1 MFDAFTPM
9 VDSPK
14 NILSSIVCLIV
25 FSFAGLGQTLEQV
38 VSGTV
43 RDASGSAVSSATVH
57 LLNGRHVPVG
67 TAQSDEQGR
76 FVIESVPQ
84 GTYELLVTAAGF
96 AARRA
101 AVQVPSSGNRALDI
115 RLGVESLMS
124 EITVTADLGTVQEL
138 AGTTQR
144 VNVIDE
150 EELQQRA
157 STVVAQAFREEPGLQ
172 LQRTSSTISG
182 VFVRG
187 LTGAKVVVF
196 VDGVRFST
204 FAMRGGINTF
214 FNTNDVSGLRA
225 AEVLRGPNSAQ
236 FGSDS
241 LGGSVQ
247 LISRPPLFTHSGWET
262 HGRLSTHYNSAD
274 QGFGGSSL
282 ITFAGPKLTALV
294 NISSHRSNTL
304 RSGQG
309 LDSHAAVTRF
319 LAIRSDVFGER
330 STDTAFTQYGGQFKL
345 TYKPTSADFLNAHYS
360 RTQIDGG
367 KRFDQTL
374 GGDGNL
380 IADLRNFMN
389 DFFYGRYERFG
400 SWGFDTVSV
409 TGSYNTQREE
419 RINQGGNGNPLA
431 TISFQPERTAVR
443 GFQTQATRTMG
454 RNSVAFGGEFYYD
467 RLRTHSYSLDPLTQI
482 ASVARGRVPDGT
494 TYKSGGIFGQDAF
507 TAIPDRLKLI
517 AAVRWGRSAYSSRAA
532 NSPLVGGLPLW
543 PDDSLTAT
551 AVTPRFGAVITVN
564 DDLSL
569 TAQVSRGFRA
579 PSITDLGTL
588 GLTGAGFEANA
599 TDLAGMGATVGST
612 ADATATSLGIPVE
625 QLKPELLWSYEAG
638 ARYRRSRVDIE
649 FSSFINELKNNIAYQ
664 SLILPTGAVG
674 KRLGDQT
681 ISSQTTNGAVFVPLS
696 TAPVLVRANFDHARI
711 WGIEQKVDVRIA
723 DSLTAGQ
730 NFTYLHAEDKRTH
743 LPPNIEGGTPAPQGY
758 AHLRYEPAGQ
768 RFWIQP
774 LVFGA
779 FKQDRLSSLD
789 LGDRRTG
796 ATRTRGA
803 IANFFGRGA
812 AARGLIAPGSDGRLG
827 TADDLLAPTGET
839 LAQVQ
844 NRVLGT
850 AASAP
855 LYSYIPGFLV
865 LSVRAG
871 FRFAESHEVI
881 VDFENI
887 TDKSYRGISWG
898 MDAPGRSFGFRHNY
912 RF

>member
-1 MFDAFTPM
+1 MTKPGR
-9 VDSPK
+9 V
-14 NILSSIVCLIV
+14 LTSIALLFV
-25 FSFAGLGQTLEQV
+25 FSLTSAGQTEAQN

-43 RDASGSAVSSATVH
+43 KDTSGAAVSSATIH
-57 LLNGRHVPVG
+57 LLNSQQHPVG
-67 TAQSDEQGR
+67 ATQSNEQGR
-76 FVIESVPQ
+76 FMIENVPA

-96 AARRA
+96 SSSRS
-101 AVQVPSSGNRALDI
+101 AVHVPVDEGNALEV

-138 AGTTQR
+138 GETTQK

-150 EELQQRA
+150 DELQQRA
-157 STVVAQAFREEPGLQ
+157 STVLAQAFREEPGLQ

-187 LTGAKVVVF
+187 FTGAKVVVF

-204 FAMRGGINTF
+204 SAMRGGINSF
-214 FNTNDVSGLRA
+214 FNMNDVSGLRA

-241 LGGSVQ
+241 LGGSVH
-247 LISRPPLFTHSGWET
+247 LISRPPLFTDGGWET
-262 HGRLSTHYNSAD
+262 HGRVSTHYNSAD
-274 QGFGGSSL
+274 QGFGGNTL
-282 ITFAGPKLTALV
+282 VTFGNQNVTALFNV
-294 NISSHRSNTL
+294 SSHRSNTL
-304 RSGQG
+304 RSGG
-309 LDSHAAVTRF
+309 GFDSHAAVTRF
-319 LAIRSDVFGER
+319 LGIRSDVFGER

-345 TYKPTSADFLNAHYS
+345 TYKPTSTDFLSVHYS

-389 DFFYGRYERFG
+389 DFFYGRYERIG
-400 SWGFDTVSV
+400 GGLFDSFTV
-409 TGSYNTQREE
+409 TGSYNAQREE
-419 RINQGGNGNPLA
+419 RVNQGGNGNPLA
-431 TISFQPERTAVR
+431 AISFQPERNVVR
-443 GFQTQATRTMG
+443 GFQTQGTKIAG
-454 RNSVAFGGEFYYD
+454 RHSVVFGGEFFYD
-467 RLRTHSYSLDPLTQI
+467 RLRTNSYSFDPVTRI
-482 ASVARGRVPDGT
+482 ATVARGRVPDQT
-494 TYKSGGIFGQDAF
+494 TYKSGGIFAQNAF

-517 AAVRWGRSAYSSRAA
+517 AAVRYGRSAYQSRSA

-543 PDDSLTAT
+543 PDDSLTAN
-551 AVTPRFGAVITVN
+551 AVTPRLGAVININ
-564 DDLSL
+564 DDFSVN
-569 TAQVSRGFRA
+569 AQVSRGFRA

-599 TDLAGMGATVGST
+599 ADLAGMGATVGST

-625 QLKPELLWSYEAG
+625 QLKPELLWSYEGG
-638 ARYRRSRVDIE
+638 AHYRRSRVDVD
-649 FSSFINELKNNIAYQ
+649 FSAFVNDLKNNIAYQ
-664 SLILPTGAVG
+664 ALILPAGAVG

-681 ISSQTTNGAVFVPLS
+681 ITSQTANGSVFVPLS
-696 TAPVLVRANFDHARI
+696 TTPVLVRANFDDARI
-711 WGIEQKVDVRIA
+711 WGIEQKVDVRLS

-743 LPPNIEGGTPAPQGY
+743 LAPNIEGGTPAPQGY

-768 RFWIQP
+768 GFWVEP
-774 LVFGA
+774 FVFGA
-779 FKQDRLSSLD
+779 RKQDRLSSLD

-796 ATRTRGA
+796 AARTRGA

-812 AARGLIAPGSDGRLG
+812 LARGLIVPGSDGRLG
-827 TADDLLAPTGET
+827 TVDDLLAPTAET

-850 AASAP
+850 AAGAP
-855 LYSYIPGFLV
+855 LYRYIPGFLIF
-865 LSVRAG
+865 SVRAG
-871 FRFAESHEVI
+871 FRFAERHELI
-881 VDFENI
+881 VDLENI
-887 TDKSYRGISWG
+887 TDKNYRGISWG
-898 MDAPGRSFGFRHNY
+898 MDAPGRSVGFRHNY

>member
-1 MFDAFTPM
+1 MANVAKCF
-9 VDSPK
+9 S
-14 NILSSIVCLIV
+14 LSIACLFV
-25 FSFAGLGQTLEQV
+25 FALAAPGQTAGQN

-43 RDASGSAVSSATVH
+43 KDTSGAAVPSATIH
-57 LLNGRHVPVG
+57 LLNSQQHPVG
-67 TAQSDEQGR
+67 ATQSDEQGR
-76 FVIESVPQ
+76 FMIENVPS
-84 GTYELLVTAAGF
+84 GTYEMLVTAAGF
-96 AARRA
+96 ASSRS
-101 AVQVPSSGNRALDI
+101 AVQVPLKGSGAVEI
-115 RLGVESLMS
+115 RLGVESLLA

-138 AGTTQR
+138 GDTAQKI
-144 VNVIDE
+144 NVVDE
-150 EELQQRA
+150 AELQQRA
-157 STVVAQAFREEPGLQ
+157 STVLAQAFREETGLQ

-204 FAMRGGINTF
+204 SAMRGGINSF
-214 FNTNDVSGLRA
+214 FNMNDVSGLRA

-247 LISRPPLFTHSGWET
+247 LISRPPLFTDGGWET
-262 HGRLSTHYNSAD
+262 HGRVSTHYNSAD
-274 QGFGGSSL
+274 QGFGGNTL
-282 ITFAGPKLTALV
+282 VTFGNQNLTALV
-294 NISSHRSNTL
+294 NLSSHRSNTL
-304 RSGQG
+304 RSGG
-309 LDSHAAVTRF
+309 GFDSHAAVTRF
-319 LAIRSDVFGER
+319 LGIRSDVFGER

-345 TYKPTSADFLNAHYS
+345 TYKPTANDFLSVHYS
-360 RTQIDGG
+360 RTQVDGG

-389 DFFYGRYERFG
+389 DFFYGRYERIGG
-400 SWGFDTVSV
+400 SVLDSFAV
-409 TGSYNTQREE
+409 TGSYNAQREE
-419 RINQGGNGNPLA
+419 RVNQGGNGNPLA
-431 TISFQPERTAVR
+431 AISFQPERNVVR
-443 GFQTQATRTMG
+443 GFQTQATKTAG
-454 RNSVAFGGEFYYD
+454 RNNVVIGGEFYYD
-467 RLRTHSYSLDPLTQI
+467 RLRTNSYSFDPVTRI
-482 ASVARGRVPDGT
+482 ATVARGRVPDRT
-494 TYKSGGIFGQDAF
+494 TYKSGGVFAQNAF

-517 AAVRWGRSAYSSRAA
+517 AAVRYGRAAYQSRAA

-543 PDDSLTAT
+543 PDDSLTAN
-551 AVTPRFGAVITVN
+551 AVTPRLGAVITIN
-564 DDLSL
+564 DGLSIN
-569 TAQVSRGFRA
+569 AQVSRGFRA

-599 TDLAGMGATVGST
+599 ADLAGMGATVGST
-612 ADATATSLGIPVE
+612 ADATATSLGIPVA

-638 ARYRRSRVDIE
+638 AHYRRSRVDID
-649 FSSFINELKNNIAYQ
+649 FSGFVNDLKNNIAYQ
-664 SLILPTGAVG
+664 ALILPAGAVG

-681 ISSQTTNGAVFVPLS
+681 ITSQTANGTVFVPL
-696 TAPVLVRANFDHARI
+696 TTTPVLVRANFDHARI
-711 WGIEQKVDVRIA
+711 WGIEQKVHVRLS

-758 AHLRYEPAGQ
+758 ARLRYEPAGQ
-768 RFWIQP
+768 GFWIEP
-774 LVFGA
+774 FVFGTR
-779 FKQDRLSSLD
+779 KQDRLSSLD

-812 AARGLIAPGSDGRLG
+812 LARGLITPGSDGRLG

-855 LYSYIPGFLV
+855 LYRYIPGFLI
-865 LSVRAG
+865 LNVRAG
-871 FRFAESHEVI
+871 FRFAERHELI
-881 VDFENI
+881 VDLENVS
-887 TDKSYRGISWG
+887 DKNYRGISWG
-898 MDAPGRSFGFRHNY
+898 MDAAGRSFGFRHNY